1 MASASDWHPSMGRRG
16 PARPSA
22 ARPLPLAGRPVDRS
36 GTRFADM
43 RCPSCT
49 GVDDKVV
56 DSRQA
61 DDGSAIRRRRECLTC
76 GHRFT
81 TFERL
86 EEVPLTV
93 VKRSGDRVGF
103 DAAKVVA
110 GVQAAAKGRPVTD
123 EQIADLVTQ
132 VEEVLRLDGPDVA
145 SERVGLEVL
154 DRLRDLDQ
162 VAYVRF
168 ASVYKDFDTAADFER
183 EIGLLTKATAPK
195 RH

>member
-1 MASASDWHPSMGRRG
+1 
-16 PARPSA
+16 
-22 ARPLPLAGRPVDRS
+22 
-36 GTRFADM
+36 M

-49 GVDDKVV
+49 GDDDKVV

-86 EEVPLTV
+86 EEVPLHV
-93 VKRSGDRVGF
+93 VKRSGDRVAF
-103 DAAKVVA
+103 DPAKVAA
-110 GVQAAAKGRPVTD
+110 GVQAAAKGRPVTA
-123 EQIADLVTQ
+123 EQVTDLVAQ
-132 VEEVLRLDGPDVA
+132 VSDALRLEGSEVP
-145 SERVGLEVL
+145 SERVGLAVL
-154 DRLRDLDQ
+154 DRLRELDQ

>member
-1 MASASDWHPSMGRRG
+1 MGR
-16 PARPSA
+16 
-22 ARPLPLAGRPVDRS
+22 RPVDRGPAVIS
-36 GTRFADM
+36 LPVGRPAPPARTRFADM

-49 GVDDKVV
+49 GVEDKVV

-103 DAAKVVA
+103 DPAKVA
-110 GVQAAAKGRPVTD
+110 SGVRAAAKGRPVSA
-123 EQIADLVTQ
+123 EQVDDLVNQ
-132 VEEVLRLDGPDVA
+132 VSDVLRLEGPDVA

-154 DRLRDLDQ
+154 ERLRELDD